1 MPTERFNQLS
11 KAKQQRILR
20 AAEAEFQASCAEK
33 FSMTRIA
40 RNASVSRASLYTY
53 FVDRE
58 DIYFYSLAQVGRNM
72 REDNM
77 RRLGENGGDVW
88 EMLAWSMENQLASC
102 RKSLLYRMRYLPGQ
116 WRESISADR
125 GDVFQEGL
133 KEYEKWI
140 YENCSNPEL
149 RQLGERRFI
158 TLLEA
163 CHALITV
170 CLQESLLTG
179 GEFHSGRKRF
189 REKLDD
195 IKSLVCGVEIIWK

>member
-11 KAKQQRILR
+11 KAKKQRILK

-40 RNASVSRASLYTY
+40 KNASVSRASLYTY

-58 DIYFYSLAQVGRNM
+58 DIYFYSLAQAGKNM
-72 REDNM
+72 QEDAM
-77 RRLGENGGDVW
+77 RHLDENGGDVW
-88 EMLAWSMENQLASC
+88 EMLAWSMENQLAFC
-102 RKSLLYRMRYLPGQ
+102 RKSLLYRARHLPGQ
-116 WRESISADR
+116 WRPSASADR
-125 GDVFQEGL
+125 GGVFREGQR
-133 KEYEKWI
+133 EYEKWI

-149 RQLGERRFI
+149 RRLGERRF
-158 TLLEA
+158 TAFLEA

-179 GEFHSGRKRF
+179 EETQTGRERF
-189 REKLDD
+189 EEKLNDM
-195 IKSLVCGVEIIWK
+195 KSLICCVKNI

>member
-149 RQLGERRFI
+149 RRLGAF
-158 TLLEA
+158 
-163 CHALITV
+163 
-170 CLQESLLTG
+170 
-179 GEFHSGRKRF
+179 RKAQR
-189 REKLDD
+189 
-195 IKSLVCGVEIIWK
+195 IG

>member
-77 RRLGENGGDVW
+77 RHLDENGGDVW

-102 RKSLLYRMRYLPGQ
+102 RRSLLYRMRYLPGQ
-116 WRESISADR
+116 WRTSIPADR
-125 GDVFQEGL
+125 GDVFQEGQ

-170 CLQESLLTG
+170 CLQESLLMG
-179 GEFHSGRKRF
+179 GEFRTGRDRF
-189 REKLDD
+189 REKLHD
-195 IKSLVCGVEIIWK
+195 IKSLVCGVETIWK